1 MTELKVGDKAKIT
14 SRMSRNYQK
23 VGTVVKVTDHSI
35 RLKAAIDD
43 KFYTMDG
50 NCVDEV
56 EFTFEK
62 REWLSLE
69 VENIVNLAEWCRNSV
84 KTPDAS
90 PFSFDDIVKKNKE
103 KEDRIKKDRAKA
115 NNGVTRQFGLK
126 R

>member
-1 MTELKVGDKAKIT
+1 MTNFKVGDKVKIT

-23 VGTVVKVTDHSI
+23 TGTVVKVTNHSTRI
-35 RLKAAIDD
+35 RAAIDD

-69 VENIVNLAEWCRNSV
+69 IDNMVNLAEWCRNSV
-84 KTPDAS
+84 KTPDDK
-90 PFSFDDIVKKNKE
+90 PFSFDDVAKKNKE
-103 KEDRIKKDRAKA
+103 KEERIKQERVRT
-115 NNGVTRQFGLK
+115 NNGVTRQYGLK